1 MRSFLLSKIIVPLH
15 LAIIAAFLA
24 WVQPGPENVASYLP
38 IAFLALGFVAM
49 MLLFPAAREG
59 EGVEDA
65 RYRALCSI
73 RRDYFF
79 VFAILAVAFVLI
91 QTLNGPRDLI
101 YIRARRTWEY
111 TSGIF
116 KGFPS
121 CLDMLLSIQALFT
134 IIVVAPAVLA
144 IRDSLGKKGRRL
156 SIEFLLGVATL
167 LGLYGLYAYADAPS
181 SDAVGIRLPPPPSFA
196 TFATRTEAGAYFL
209 MNACAAF
216 GYLFMAM
223 ADDDGEGEGK
233 WHIRFLFLSFLVSL
247 VSALFSLS
255 CLSIPV
261 LAVALVILAAYTIV
275 YVVKASLGELSIVT
289 LAAIVIIGAVAGFLH
304 FIAYPENRLH
314 DCTEKIF
321 NGPWLTKE
329 EVAER
334 TAMTD
339 AAWQMFKDNSI
350 GGVGT
355 SCYGIEKGFPKY
367 MRKENWSAV
376 KDPDSRHWR
385 CGNDFVQGLAE
396 RGAVGSILFLVPF
409 VVLIVATIVRIVN
422 LVRYGTKYKQG
433 FKSSSASEA
442 DRIGLYDIMPPEALA
457 LFLAAGCATGLS
469 FFVPVFGS
477 QLNILTWAVFL
488 AVASMSLPKPNKSK
502 RSRR

>member
-73 RRDYFF
+73 KRDYFF

-101 YIRARRTWEY
+101 YVRARRTWEY

-116 KGFPS
+116 KGFPA
-121 CLDMLLSIQALFT
+121 CLDMLLSTQGLFT
-134 IIVVAPAVLA
+134 ILIVAPVVLA
-144 IRDSLGKKGRRL
+144 IRDCLGKKGRRL

-167 LGLYGLYAYADAPS
+167 LGLYGLYMYAETPS
-181 SDAVGIRLPPPPSFA
+181 TNTVGIRLPPPPSFA

-247 VSALFSLS
+247 VSTLFSLS
-255 CLSIPV
+255 CLSISV

-314 DCTEKIF
+314 DCTDKIF
-321 NGPWLTKE
+321 KGPWQTEE

-355 SCYGIEKGFPKY
+355 SCYGLEKGFPKY

-385 CGNDFVQGLAE
+385 CGNDFAQCLAE
-396 RGAVGSILFLVPF
+396 RGVVGTILFLAPF
-409 VVLIVATIVRIVN
+409 VVLLVTSIVRIIN

-433 FKSSSASEA
+433 FKSTSASEA
-442 DRIGLYDIMPPEALA
+442 DRIGLYDIITPDALA
-457 LFLAAGCATGLS
+457 LFFAAGCATGLS

-477 QLNILTWAVFL
+477 QLNILTWAVLL

>member
-1 MRSFLLSKIIVPLH
+1 
-15 LAIIAAFLA
+15 
-24 WVQPGPENVASYLP
+24 
-38 IAFLALGFVAM
+38 
-49 MLLFPAAREG
+49 
-59 EGVEDA
+59 
-65 RYRALCSI
+65 
-73 RRDYFF
+73 
-79 VFAILAVAFVLI
+79 
-91 QTLNGPRDLI
+91 
-101 YIRARRTWEY
+101 
-111 TSGIF
+111 
-116 KGFPS
+116 
-121 CLDMLLSIQALFT
+121 
-134 IIVVAPAVLA
+134 
-144 IRDSLGKKGRRL
+144 
-156 SIEFLLGVATL
+156 
-167 LGLYGLYAYADAPS
+167 
-181 SDAVGIRLPPPPSFA
+181 
-196 TFATRTEAGAYFL
+196 
-209 MNACAAF
+209 
-216 GYLFMAM
+216 MAM

-247 VSALFSLS
+247 VSTLFSLS
-255 CLSIPV
+255 CLSISV

-321 NGPWLTKE
+321 NGPWQTKE

-355 SCYGIEKGFPKY
+355 SCYGLEKGFPKY

-385 CGNDFVQGLAE
+385 CGNDFAQGLAE
-396 RGAVGSILFLVPF
+396 RGSVGTILFLAPF
-409 VVLIVATIVRIVN
+409 VVMLVTSIVRIIT

-433 FKSSSASEA
+433 FKSTSASEA
-442 DRIGLYDIMPPEALA
+442 DRIGLYDIMTPDALG
-457 LFLAAGCATGLS
+457 LFFAAGCATGLS